1 MEMMNMLFQGLMG
14 GGMPNMN
21 GGMPNM
27 NNGMPNMGL
36 GNQMS
41 NQGGGN
47 SLINMLL
54 SSMMGGNQMN
64 GNQMGGNS
72 MNGNLNLG
80 NLMGSLMGN
89 GQMGNNPMQN
99 NPMAG
104 QNMMNNPLSLLM
116 NGMGRMNGG
125 NLLSS
130 LGPLLNMFMGGMNTP
145 NNQQSKKSSSKRKS
159 ATVDMDK
166 LMSMLSSSGIDYTN
180 TNNSVNNDLR
190 SLAMLLNAMN
200 GGINNNPDKKRR
212 KRK

>member
-1 MEMMNMLFQGLMG
+1 MEMINMLLQGLMG
-14 GGMPNMN
+14 SGMPNMN
-21 GGMPNM
+21 GGIPNM
-27 NNGMPNMGL
+27 AF

-41 NQGGGN
+41 GQAGGN
-47 SLINMLL
+47 PLFNMLL
-54 SSMMGGNQMN
+54 SSMIGGNQMSGNQMN

-72 MNGNLNLG
+72 MNENLNLG

-104 QNMMNNPLSLLM
+104 QNMMNNPLSFLM
-116 NGMGRMNGG
+116 NGMGGMNGG

-130 LGPLLNMFMGGMNTP
+130 LGPLINMFMGGMNTP
-145 NNQQSKKSSSKRKS
+145 NNQQNKKSSSKRKS

-166 LMSMLSSSGIDYTN
+166 LMSMLTSSGIDYTN

-190 SLAMLLNAMN
+190 SLAMYLNAMN
-200 GGINNNPDKKRR
+200 NG